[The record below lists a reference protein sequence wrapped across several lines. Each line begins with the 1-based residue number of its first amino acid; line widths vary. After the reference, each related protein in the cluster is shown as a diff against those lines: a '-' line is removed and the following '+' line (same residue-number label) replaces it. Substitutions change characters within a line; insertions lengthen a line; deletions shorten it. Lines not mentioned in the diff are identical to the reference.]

1 MIESPNQNRK
11 WARCFLAGGWQD
23 ATKEHGQ
30 GPVTEEQRSPGPA
43 GKQPSGLPIF
53 ATAAALLVGRRS
65 IKDILPPRA
74 LQHRQISGNAP
85 VPYFALGSKGRWQ
98 GLVAS
103 LFFLAIIGGGWRSNA
118 EAPFNYDTTPGQLPK
133 NLYPL
138 QYTIRL
144 EPDLEKLTTHGTET
158 VEFLALKPATEIV
171 LNALDL
177 DVSNAVLVTD
187 KEIAL
192 HPRVDAEKQT
202 LSLLLPQ
209 RLGPGKYQLKLEF
222 SGKIGDKAQGLFYVR
237 YSVPPSK
244 AAPTG
249 KKIMLATQMEP
260 TDARRMFPCW
270 DEPVF
275 RAGFQL
281 TVVVPEKHLA
291 VSNMPVDHEK
301 KLGSGWK
308 EVVFKRTP
316 PMPSYLVVLVS
327 GELEVLNGEA
337 EGVPIRIITTQG
349 KHDQAK
355 YALEVTQKVL
365 AYYNDYF
372 GIRYPM
378 PKLDQIAIPGGFGG
392 AMENWGAITYNE
404 KNILFDPATSSQST
418 RESVFGV
425 MAHEM
430 AHQWFGDLVTMSW
443 WDNIW
448 LNEGFASWMSA
459 KVSDALNPEWQVG
472 LSAEATKAGVMN
484 VDARRTTHPI
494 LQPVTNESQA
504 NDAFDYIAYQK
515 GQSFLRMLENFL
527 GESAFR
533 KGIRQYLADHE
544 FGNSTTADLWNALAA
559 VSGQPIKALAQGWTE
574 QPGFPVVM
582 ARTGAVGGREI
593 VTMTQERFT
602 VQYPDAAPLQ
612 WIVPVAL
619 MDAARPNAPAFA
631 LLKGKTTSVP
641 FGATNSVI
649 KVNAGGAGYYVTA
662 YDADLFAKLRE
673 GITNL
678 PPADRL
684 NLLDDTWLMVQGGR
698 ASSTNYLDLAESLK
712 GDTTYQ
718 VLSQIIGVLGTIDGL
733 EQGEPGRAAFR
744 KFACGWLQPQL
755 DRLGWEPRVNEPVSD
770 RLLRTQVISTL
781 GNFGDEAV
789 IHEAQRRF
797 AAFLKDPKTLP
808 PDLRAPVLML
818 AGRYGDRATYE
829 ALHDLARGAKGT
841 EERQLYY
848 RSMACALDP
857 DLATLTLSISLT
869 DETVPQE
876 RTYLVSQVA
885 SLGEHQDM
893 AWDFA
898 RRHMPEL
905 LAQVETFRRNTYVP
919 GIMNSFSDASRADEL
934 ETYVKDNIGESGM
947 AKARETAEGIRLKA
961 ALKERELPL
970 IDGWAAA
977 QPAK

>member
-1 MIESPNQNRK
+1 MGYFCFIVKPNVIDDGVRLVNDTVMIK
-11 WARCFLAGGWQD
+11 
-23 ATKEHGQ
+23 
-30 GPVTEEQRSPGPA
+30 
-43 GKQPSGLPIF
+43 
-53 ATAAALLVGRRS
+53 GRR
-65 IKDILPPRA
+65 
-74 LQHRQISGNAP
+74 
-85 VPYFALGSKGRWQ
+85 Q
-98 GLVAS
+98 GWMAAVV
-103 LFFLAIIGGGWRSNA
+103 FFAIIGIGRISHA

-133 NLYPL
+133 NLFPL
-138 QYTIRL
+138 SYTIRL

-187 KEIAL
+187 KEIEL
-192 HPRVDAEKQT
+192 HPRLDAEKQT
-202 LSLLLPQ
+202 LSFLLPQ
-209 RLGPGKYQLKLEF
+209 RLGPGKYHLKLEF

-237 YSVPPSK
+237 YSVPVSK

-249 KKIMLATQMEP
+249 KKTMLATQMEP

-275 RAGFQL
+275 RAGYEL

-308 EVVFKRTP
+308 EVVFKKTP

-327 GELEVLNGEA
+327 GELEVLNGQA

-349 KHDQAK
+349 KFDQGK

-378 PKLDQIAIPGGFGG
+378 PKLDQIAIPGGFSG

-404 KNILFDPATSSQST
+404 KNILFDPATSSQAT
-418 RESVFGV
+418 REGVFGV

-459 KVSDALNPEWQVG
+459 KVSDALNPDWQVG

-484 VDARRTTHPI
+484 ADARRTTHPI
-494 LQPVTNESQA
+494 LQPVANESQA

-533 KGIRQYLADHE
+533 KGIRQYLAEHE

-582 ARTGAVGGREI
+582 ARTGEVGGREI
-593 VTMTQERFT
+593 VTMNQERFT
-602 VQYPDAAPLQ
+602 VQYPDATPLQ

-619 MDAARPNAPAFA
+619 MDTARPNAPAFA
-631 LLKGKTTSVP
+631 LLNRKTTSVP

-649 KVNAGGAGYYVTA
+649 KLNAGGAGYYVTA
-662 YDADLFAKLRE
+662 YEPDQFATLRE
-673 GITNL
+673 VITNL
-678 PPADRL
+678 PAADRL

-698 ASSTNYLDLAESLK
+698 ASSTDYLDLAESLK

-718 VLSQIIGVLGTIDGL
+718 VLSQIIGVLTTIDGL
-733 EQGEPGRAAFR
+733 EQGEPGREAFR
-744 KFACGWLQPQL
+744 KFACGWLRPQL
-755 DRLGWEPRVNEPVSD
+755 DRVGWEPRVNEPVSD
-770 RLLRTQVISTL
+770 RLLRSQVLSTL
-781 GNFGDEAV
+781 GNFGDQAV
-789 IHEAQRRF
+789 IHEAQARF

-808 PDLRAPVLML
+808 PDLRAPVFML
-818 AGRYGDRATYE
+818 AGRYGERGTYD

-848 RSMACALDP
+848 RAMAGALDG
-857 DLATLTLSISLT
+857 DLAMLTLSISLT
-869 DETVPQE
+869 DETIPQE
-876 RTYLVSQVA
+876 RTYFVSQVA

-905 LAQVETFRRNTYVP
+905 LAQVESFRRNNYVP
-919 GIMNSFSDASRADEL
+919 GIMSSFSDASRADEL
-934 ETYVKDNIGESGM
+934 EAYVKDNIGEGGM
-947 AKARETAEGIRLKA
+947 AKARETAEAIRLKA

-970 IDGWAAA
+970 IDKWVAA